1 MDLQADRVASGITKQ
16 NAVKLLYK
24 YHETVAQNY
33 IQNKYVSMSAPVQI
47 NLRRLRQYLVA
58 MEEGAFDLVLKLY
71 LEFSTL

>member
-1 MDLQADRVASGITKQ
+1 
-16 NAVKLLYK
+16 
-24 YHETVAQNY
+24 
-33 IQNKYVSMSAPVQI
+33 MSAPVQI